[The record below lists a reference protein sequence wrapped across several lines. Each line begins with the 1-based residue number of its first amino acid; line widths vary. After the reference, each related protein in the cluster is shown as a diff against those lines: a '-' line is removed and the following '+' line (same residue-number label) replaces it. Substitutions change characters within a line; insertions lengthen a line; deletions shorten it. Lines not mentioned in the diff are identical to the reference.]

1 MGEALAMRLEDD
13 RFDRFRRISW
23 WEQDRLHAAK
33 VLVIGAGALGNEV
46 LKNLALLGIGQVF
59 IADLDRIDRSNLSR
73 SILFREEDCG
83 RPKAQVAA
91 EAVVKIY
98 PEMETQWFHGDVINE
113 LGLGVFEWA
122 DLVIGGLDNREARLW
137 INRYCWKT
145 NRPFIDGATEVLQ
158 GVVRVF
164 VPPDGACYE
173 CTMSAADWEVLK
185 ERRGCDG
192 MRPAGLPVAMIPTT
206 PVTASIIAALQCQ
219 EAVKLLHG
227 ITGLAGHGF
236 VFNGASNES
245 YTFRINVKE
254 TCNSH
259 EGLDQIIRLNRSTS
273 DMSMIELLERAQS
286 DLGAGTV
293 VEFNQ
298 ELLISFRCSRCD
310 GVEPVLRPL
319 GSVLE
324 TAAVCPACRQ
334 NREAVTAASIS
345 GAEPFLDRT
354 FSELGI
360 PRFDIVSGRKGLR
373 RFGYQF
379 FADGPAV
386 MGRLWNF
393 RTAATQEENLERPE
407 RRHRPD

>member
-1 MGEALAMRLEDD
+1 MRLEDD

-164 VPPDGACYE
+164 VPPNGACYE

>member
-1 MGEALAMRLEDD
+1 MGEAVAMQLEDD

-23 WEQDRLHAAK
+23 WEQNRLRAAK

-46 LKNLALLGIGQVF
+46 LKNLALLGIGRVF

-83 RPKAQVAA
+83 RPKAEVAA
-91 EAVVKIY
+91 EAVTRIY
-98 PEMETQWFHGDVINE
+98 PEMETQWFHGDVVNE
-113 LGLGVFEWA
+113 LGLGVFDWA

-173 CTMSAADWEVLK
+173 CTMSMADWEVLK

-192 MRPAGLPVAMIPTT
+192 MRPAGLPVVTIPTT

-227 ITGLAGHGF
+227 IKGLAGHGF
-236 VFNGASNES
+236 VFNGTTNES
-245 YTFRINVKE
+245 YTFRINKKE

-259 EGLDQIIRLNRSTS
+259 EGLDQIIRLNCSVS
-273 DMSMIELLERAQS
+273 DMPAIEMLKRAQS
-286 DLGAGTV
+286 DLGPGAV

-298 ELLISFRCSRCD
+298 ELLISFQCSRCD
-310 GVEPVLRPL
+310 VVQSVLRPL

-324 TAAVCPACRQ
+324 TAAVCPACRE
-334 NREAVTAASIS
+334 NRQAITAASITGS
-345 GAEPFLDRT
+345 EPFLDRT

-386 MGRLWNF
+386 MGALWPF
-393 RTAATQEENLERPE
+393 RAAATGGES
-407 RRHRPD
+407 